1 MEREPMFMSAAAAA
15 NRLGLPKSW
24 IKSEAEAGRIPFVR
38 AGSRMLFSVAMVER
52 ALTERAGADK
62 PEAANAG

>member
-1 MEREPMFMSAAAAA
+1 MEREPTFMSASSVAA
-15 NRLGLPKSW
+15 RLGLPKTW
-24 IKSEAEAGRIPFVR
+24 VKSEAEAGRIPCVR
-38 AGSRMLFSVAMVER
+38 AAGRMLFSVAMVER